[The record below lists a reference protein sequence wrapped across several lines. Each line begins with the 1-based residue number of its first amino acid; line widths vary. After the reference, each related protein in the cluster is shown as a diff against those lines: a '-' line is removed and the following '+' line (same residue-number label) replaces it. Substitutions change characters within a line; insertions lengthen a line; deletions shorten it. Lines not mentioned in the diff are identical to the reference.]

1 MNYII
6 QNINN
11 NNSKGIGINI
21 PFGGSTGINNTFN
34 TKDATRANLLN
45 FLLTGR
51 GERILNTTFGSG
63 IRDQIFENLV
73 QHNLDNIYNIIFDNI
88 LKSFPNILLEE
99 LNIIPNED
107 MNTINIYLKYSIK
120 NTNITDDIQ
129 ININR

>member
-1 MNYII
+1 MKYII

-11 NNSKGIGINI
+11 ENSKGIGINI
-21 PFGGSTGINNTFN
+21 PFDGSTGINSTFN

-45 FLLTGR
+45 FLLTGK

-63 IRDQIFENLV
+63 VRDQIFENIS
-73 QHNLDNIYNIIFDNI
+73 QQNLENIYNIIYNNI
-88 LKSFPNILLEE
+88 LNSFSNVLLEE
-99 LNIIPNED
+99 LNVIPNED
-107 MNTINIYLKYSIK
+107 DNMINIYLKYSIK

>member
-1 MNYII
+1 MKYII

-11 NNSKGIGINI
+11 ENSKGIGINI
-21 PFGGSTGINNTFN
+21 PFDGSVGINNTFN

-45 FLLTGR
+45 FLLTGK

-63 IRDQIFENLV
+63 VRDQIFENIS
-73 QHNLDNIYNIIFDNI
+73 QQNLENIYNIIYNNI
-88 LKSFPNILLEE
+88 LNSFSNVLLEE
-99 LNIIPNED
+99 LNVIPNED
-107 MNTINIYLKYSIK
+107 DNMINIYLKYSIK